1 MFEMFLESGMV
12 YAQNIYE
19 TKIFSEGGHTM
30 KTTLYEIMDALVS
43 VSEDDSAIIDFVN
56 YLFDTGYVHLTN

>member
-1 MFEMFLESGMV
+1 
-12 YAQNIYE
+12 
-19 TKIFSEGGHTM
+19 M

-43 VSEDDSAIIDFVN
+43 VSDDDSAIIDFVN